1 MMESSGNPPQS
12 AGSSTHAAVVILLVP
27 SVIGF
32 LCSVLSQANPGGAWW
47 LFAGFGNAVGVLGL
61 AVAVLIALVAAGR
74 RRISG
79 PILLLILP
87 EIGAVAIVSWLS
99 AKLVKSPWF

>member
-12 AGSSTHAAVVILLVP
+12 AGSPTHAGVLILLVP

-61 AVAVLIALVAAGR
+61 AVAVLVALVAAGR

-79 PILLLILP
+79 QILLLILL
-87 EIGAVAIVSWLS
+87 EIGAATVVSWLS
-99 AKLVKSPWF
+99 AKLVKSPW

>member
-1 MMESSGNPPQS
+1 M
-12 AGSSTHAAVVILLVP
+12 ILLAP

-32 LCSVLSQANPGGAWW
+32 LCSVLSQADPGGAWW

-61 AVAVLIALVAAGR
+61 ALAVLIALVAAGR

-79 PILLLILP
+79 PILLLMLL
-87 EIGAVAIVSWLS
+87 EIGAVAVVSWLS

>member
-1 MMESSGNPPQS
+1 VTSPALPPTKTEERVHS
-12 AGSSTHAAVVILLVP
+12 LVVVLLAP
-27 SVIGF
+27 SVLGL
-32 LCSVLSQANPGGAWW
+32 LCSILSQANPGGAWW

-61 AVAVLIALVAAGR
+61 AVGVLIALVAAGR

-79 PILLLILP
+79 PILLLMLL
-87 EIGAVAIVSWLS
+87 EIGAVSVVSWFS